1 MMHRAD
7 SRNSNGGRS
16 GIGNVLRRSF
26 VVLSTGLLALANPGC
41 ADNSGESAG
50 PSEGM
55 TASGGNKGS
64 GGASVTSGTGGASSG
79 GRPAPAGTGGVP
91 SAGAGNGGT
100 GISGSGGA
108 ARDDAS
114 GGAPA
119 AQGAGGAGGGLTS
132 AGGSSAGAGGS
143 SPMGGAGSPSTPTP
157 VTACAT
163 NELSMCK
170 TNATPISESFSIPYS
185 VECHFGGN
193 PGNYE
198 VTVELGGPASADT
211 LVEAERRRPMLPEV
225 MTAGK
230 TDRYSFVVNV
240 RSPEGEPIQGVPAGI
255 AGLDVYFGGTTPRLA
270 SICHQ
275 PMAAPVVLYVAGD
288 STVCDQ
294 YTDGYAS
301 WGQHLPQFFA
311 SPISVANYADS
322 GESSVSFSRSANLWG
337 AIKSR
342 LKPGDWVLLEMGHND
357 KTTSKANFESNM
369 TGMANDAK
377 AAGATPIFVTP
388 ISRANG
394 GCAGQLTTAAM
405 DIPQTLKDLGKTLNM
420 PVIDLTTATCTWFGT
435 VGGPA
440 AAMAGY
446 YARGSDPTHTG
457 PKGAQIFAGFVRD
470 AIKAQIPELAKFLR
484 Q

>member
-1 MMHRAD
+1 
-7 SRNSNGGRS
+7 
-16 GIGNVLRRSF
+16 
-26 VVLSTGLLALANPGC
+26 
-41 ADNSGESAG
+41 
-50 PSEGM
+50 
-55 TASGGNKGS
+55 
-64 GGASVTSGTGGASSG
+64 
-79 GRPAPAGTGGVP
+79 
-91 SAGAGNGGT
+91 
-100 GISGSGGA
+100 
-108 ARDDAS
+108 
-114 GGAPA
+114 
-119 AQGAGGAGGGLTS
+119 
-132 AGGSSAGAGGS
+132 
-143 SPMGGAGSPSTPTP
+143 
-157 VTACAT
+157 
-163 NELSMCK
+163 MCK

-185 VECHFGGN
+185 VECHFGGS
-193 PGNYE
+193 PGNYQ
-198 VTVELGGPASADT
+198 VTVELGGAASGDT

-225 MTAGK
+225 MTTAGK
-230 TDRYSFVVNV
+230 TDRYSFMVNV
-240 RSPEGEPIQGVPAGI
+240 RSPEGEPIQGVPAGM
-255 AGLDVYFGGTTPRLA
+255 AGLDVYFGGTMPRLA

-275 PMAAPVVLYVAGD
+275 PAAAPVVLYVAGD

-301 WGQHLPQFFA
+301 WGQHLPQFFE

-322 GESSVSFSRSANLWG
+322 GESSASFSRSASLWG

-470 AIKAQIPELAKFLR
+470 AIKAQVPELAKFLR
-484 Q
+484 P

>member
-1 MMHRAD
+1 M
-7 SRNSNGGRS
+7 GG
-16 GIGNVLRRSF
+16 
-26 VVLSTGLLALANPGC
+26 
-41 ADNSGESAG
+41 
-50 PSEGM
+50 
-55 TASGGNKGS
+55 
-64 GGASVTSGTGGASSG
+64 
-79 GRPAPAGTGGVP
+79 
-91 SAGAGNGGT
+91 
-100 GISGSGGA
+100 
-108 ARDDAS
+108 
-114 GGAPA
+114 
-119 AQGAGGAGGGLTS
+119 
-132 AGGSSAGAGGS
+132 GGSS
-143 SPMGGAGSPSTPTP
+143 STPTP

-170 TNATPISESFSIPYS
+170 MNAPPASVSFSIPYS
-185 VECHFGGN
+185 IECHFGGN

-198 VTVELGGPASADT
+198 VTVELGGSGSGDT
-211 LVEAERRRPMLPEV
+211 LVEAERRRPMLPEA
-225 MTAGK
+225 MTAAGK
-230 TDRYSFVVNV
+230 TVLYSFVVNV

-255 AGLDVYFGGTTPRLA
+255 AGLDVYFGGTTPQLT

-275 PMAAPVVLYVAGD
+275 PIAAPVVLYVAGD

-301 WGQHLPQFFA
+301 WGQHLPQFFT

-322 GESSVSFSRSANLWG
+322 GESSVSFSRSASLWG

-357 KTTSKANFESNM
+357 KTTSKANFEANM

-405 DIPQTLKDLGKTLNM
+405 DIPQTLRDLGKTLNM
-420 PVIDLTTATCTWFGT
+420 PVIDLTTATCNWFST

-440 AAMAGY
+440 AAEAGY

-470 AIKAQIPELAKFLR
+470 AIKAQVPELAKYLR